1 MDHLEELTG
10 ALIDAMA
17 EAVTAGLAEATA
29 DHQAMRAKGENL
41 RDQGAMFALLGPR
54 LYMLARTIL
63 GEVERRSVPRFA
75 AALDHVRY
83 STDAPVNELEDAR
96 RTLNQALLRT
106 EKTPGAMSILLLAIA
121 IVRVRAI
128 TLALGPECVAV
139 PPRPGRKELRR
150 RKIEEADIDSE
161 VGDILVAMTEDDWD
175 GALVRLHALEREPAN
190 RVGIVTSLVALAES
204 ADGHV
209 HLNKIAARLQRA
221 RFDRR
226 TAESYSAKEPAPPP
240 RTKTAQYPSETAD
253 NSKRM
258 PDRLPPDP
266 IREGTE
272 TIPPAP
278 PSSISAR
285 FRASPSGKP
294 SAADRLR
301 RSQERHAR
309 DGR

>member
-1 MDHLEELTG
+1 MDHLEDLTS
-10 ALIDAMA
+10 ALIDAA
-17 EAVTAGLAEATA
+17 VEAVTAGLTEATA
-29 DHQAMRAKGENL
+29 DHLAMRAKGENL
-41 RDQGAMFALLGPR
+41 RDQAAMFALLGPR

-96 RTLNQALLRT
+96 RTLNQALLKT
-106 EKTPGAMSILLLAIA
+106 EKTPSVMSIFLLAIA

-150 RKIEEADIDSE
+150 RNIDEADIDPE
-161 VGDILVAMTEDDWD
+161 VGDLLIAMTEGDWN

-204 ADGHV
+204 AEGHV
-209 HLNKIAARLQRA
+209 HLNRIATRLQRA

-226 TAESYSAKEPAPPP
+226 TAGSYSANEHAAPAN
-240 RTKTAQYPSETAD
+240 TKTAQTSSERAD
-253 NSKRM
+253 NSKRI
-258 PDRLPPDP
+258 PDRLPRDP
-266 IREGTE
+266 IREQTE
-272 TIPPAP
+272 TTPPVPA
-278 PSSISAR
+278 SSISTR

-309 DGR
+309 DAR